1 MTEEPFDIIGIAKQI
16 IKAVPWPWEDRRD
29 RLDVL
34 SWRSDGEAPPAP
46 VYSYV
51 CDAHF
56 ITHTVCRSGNC
67 DLIHFNCALYAS
79 GMRSIRVVLYQAGK
93 SKEIATRILGV
104 LQLIANA
111 NQVSFIIDV
120 DETDEK
126 NDQKRSGIV
135 RFQEHYISAALPRS
149 LPIAS

>member
-1 MTEEPFDIIGIAKQI
+1 MTEESFDIIGIAKQI
-16 IKAVPWPWEDRRD
+16 IKAVPLEDRRD

-51 CDAHF
+51 RDAHF
-56 ITHTVCRSGNC
+56 ITHTICRSGNC
-67 DLIHFNCALYAS
+67 DLIHFNCVLYTS
-79 GMRSIRVVLYQAGK
+79 GISSIRIVLYQAGK
-93 SKEIATRILGV
+93 SKEIATRILEV
-104 LQLIANA
+104 LQSIANA
-111 NQVSFIIDV
+111 NQVSLIIDV

-135 RFQEHYISAALPRS
+135 RFQEHYIPAVLSRS